1 MADNLFNPPKMVEM
15 NLIGLNGNGAFLVS
29 AFSREARKQGWT
41 PEEIQKVDVYAKSGD
56 YDHLVQVLMAHT
68 EPVYDDEDEDD
79 HTMEM
84 SPEQASALINLR
96 KAWEFYQFCK
106 SDKEAGSTGALTDAA
121 EWRDNAI
128 RELLECT
135 DFTLLQAEE
144 D

>member
-1 MADNLFNPPKMVEM
+1 M
-15 NLIGLNGNGAFLVS
+15 
-29 AFSREARKQGWT
+29 T
-41 PEEIQKVDVYAKSGD
+41 AKN
-56 YDHLVQVLMAHT
+56 
-68 EPVYDDEDEDD
+68 
-79 HTMEM
+79 EM

-96 KAWEFYQFCK
+96 KAWEFYQSCK

-128 RELLECT
+128 HELLECT